1 MRYTN
6 PPPAP
11 LIPPSGEFKTSLR
24 LVTTVLTFA
33 ALLVLFIGGIATWLA
48 PKLPFSVEK
57 TLAGEWAT
65 SLLGGNPT
73 VDQEE
78 IETALQTLID
88 SLRGEGRVV
97 TEIPIQ
103 AHYLDKPTIN
113 AMATLGGHIFVYRG
127 IIEHCDSED
136 ALAAVLAHEIAHV
149 EQRHVAKAMS
159 RQLAILGTFSLL
171 GLHNNSLTTMIIGK
185 GEELHLL
192 DYSRDAERA
201 ADSAA
206 LTALSRRYGHAAGL
220 FDLMSMLS
228 RQETAGLELTR
239 THPLSRNRLAT
250 LLQLADEKGI
260 AIDGPR
266 HPFQGILARIAAKD
280 H

>member
-1 MRYTN
+1 MGTSTTKAHVGTGETGPNNLHLARKPVHAFRSRQPKEFVMRYTN

-48 PKLPFSVEK
+48 PKPPFSVEK

-65 SLLGGNPT
+65 SLLGGNPA

-78 IETALQTLID
+78 IETALQTLVD

-136 ALAAVLAHEIAHV
+136 ALA
-149 EQRHVAKAMS
+149 
-159 RQLAILGTFSLL
+159 
-171 GLHNNSLTTMIIGK
+171 
-185 GEELHLL
+185 
-192 DYSRDAERA
+192 
-201 ADSAA
+201 
-206 LTALSRRYGHAAGL
+206 
-220 FDLMSMLS
+220 
-228 RQETAGLELTR
+228 
-239 THPLSRNRLAT
+239 
-250 LLQLADEKGI
+250 
-260 AIDGPR
+260 
-266 HPFQGILARIAAKD
+266 
-280 H
+280 